1 MAEIKQFK
9 TFRDLKGIS
18 KETTTSISN
27 KTSSSS
33 TTSET
38 SNTKSPST
46 TRTTSKPSISNT
58 ANKTEV
64 SPIRDFQ
71 KIPNSIT
78 RDAVPSGMFRGKS
91 KLVYDLLWS
100 KSRGKINPTRTVKI
114 SRREIK
120 KETAIGSMVT
130 IDAALNHLQS
140 IGLIQVIRSVGS
152 LSGNQYE
159 IFAPDEILS
168 TPSSPS
174 TSSITSLTQKMDEL
188 DILESGN
195 TRRTQ
200 TEVNKDNYHDTK
212 TFFKDFLNLDD
223 DLREILIMLTDASNR
238 ATGKGLTKKDGE
250 ALRELIEIVIAE
262 TDIARTRTKSISVY
276 LKFAVENLRR
286 RLYAENSKGK
296 SNKPFEPGKKAINE
310 IIDTMPEP
318 VEPLNEDIKQ
328 TVLESLRQMV
338 KQNGRESVEFFK
350 INYTPEDW
358 NWLMTEVDK

>member
-18 KETTTSISN
+18 KENTPSTTSI
-27 KTSSSS
+27 
-33 TTSET
+33 T
-38 SNTKSPST
+38 SNTKSPSN
-46 TRTTSKPSISNT
+46 TRTTSKPSLSST
-58 ANKTEV
+58 ANKSEV

-78 RDAVPSGMFRGKS
+78 RDAVPAGIFRGKS

-100 KSRGKINPTRTVKI
+100 KSRGKINPARTVKI

-130 IDAALNHLQS
+130 VDAALNHLQS
-140 IGLIQVIRSVGS
+140 IGLIQVIRAVGS

-159 IFAPDEILS
+159 IFAPDELS
-168 TPSSPS
+168 SLPS
-174 TSSITSLTQKMDEL
+174 TSSTSSTSSPTQKMDEL
-188 DILESGN
+188 DTPESGS
-195 TRRTQ
+195 TRETQ
-200 TEVNKDNYHDTK
+200 IEENKDSYKDTK

-250 ALRELIEIVIAE
+250 ALRELIEIIIAE

-286 RLYAENSKGK
+286 RLYAEKSRGK
-296 SNKPFEPGKKAINE
+296 SNKLFEPGKKAINE

-318 VEPLNEDIKQ
+318 VEPLDEDIKQ

-358 NWLMTEVDK
+358 NWLMTEIDK

>member
-9 TFRDLKGIS
+9 TFRDLKEIS
-18 KETTTSISN
+18 KENTPKTSNLASTTSI
-27 KTSSSS
+27 TSSTS
-33 TTSET
+33 TTSP
-38 SNTKSPST
+38 SNT
-46 TRTTSKPSISNT
+46 I
-58 ANKTEV
+58 NKTEV

-100 KSRGKINPTRTVKI
+100 KSRGKINPARTVKI

-140 IGLIQVIRSVGS
+140 TGLIQVIRSVGS
-152 LSGNQYE
+152 LTGNQYE
-159 IFAPDEILS
+159 IFAPDELVSLS
-168 TPSSPS
+168 SI
-174 TSSITSLTQKMDEL
+174 SSITSPTQKMDIL

-195 TRRTQ
+195 TRETQ
-200 TEVNKDNYHDTK
+200 TEENKDSYGNAK

-223 DLREILIMLTDASNR
+223 DLRKILIMLTDASNR

-250 ALRELIEIVIAE
+250 ALRELIEIIVAE
-262 TDIARTRTKSISVY
+262 TDVARTRTKSVSVY

-286 RLYAENSKGK
+286 RLYAEKSKGK
-296 SNKPFEPGKKAINE
+296 SKKPFEPGKTE
-310 IIDTMPEP
+310 ITEVVIEP
-318 VEPLNEDIKQ
+318 VESLKDDIKQ

-338 KQNGRESVEFFK
+338 KSNGRESVEFFK
-350 INYTPEDW
+350 NNYTSEDW
-358 NWLMTEVDK
+358 DWLIANL

>member
-18 KETTTSISN
+18 KENTPSTTSV
-27 KTSSSS
+27 TSKSS
-33 TTSET
+33 TTRV
-38 SNTKSPST
+38 PSS
-46 TRTTSKPSISNT
+46 TSKPSLSST
-58 ANKTEV
+58 ASKSEV

-78 RDAVPSGMFRGKS
+78 RDAVPAGMFRGKS

-100 KSRGKINPTRTVKI
+100 KSRGKINPARTVKI

-130 IDAALNHLQS
+130 VDAALNHLQS
-140 IGLIQVIRSVGS
+140 IGLIEVIRAVGS

-159 IFAPDEILS
+159 IYAPDELS
-168 TPSSPS
+168 SSPS
-174 TSSITSLTQKMDEL
+174 TSSTSNPTQKMDEL
-188 DILESGN
+188 DTPENGN
-195 TRRTQ
+195 TRATQ
-200 TEVNKDNYHDTK
+200 IEENKDSYSTTK

-238 ATGKGLTKKDGE
+238 TTGKGLTKKDGE
-250 ALRELIEIVIAE
+250 ALRELIEIIIAE
-262 TDIARTRTKSISVY
+262 TDIARTRTKSVSVY

-286 RLYAENSKGK
+286 RLYAEKSKGK
-296 SNKPFEPGKKAINE
+296 STKPFEPGKNEINE
-310 IIDTMPEP
+310 PIETTPEP
-318 VEPLNEDIKQ
+318 VEPLDEDIKQ
-328 TVLESLRQMV
+328 TVLKSLRQMV
-338 KQNGRESVEFFK
+338 KQNGRESIESFN

-358 NWLMTEVDK
+358 NWFMTEVDK